1 MLPRGERMIFSHAWT
16 FAPLNSRLTY
26 PTGPAR
32 RHKGAM
38 AIEKFI
44 NEFGV
49 GEFIF
54 EEGSSESVRDLNK
67 LDDG

>member
-1 MLPRGERMIFSHAWT
+1 
-16 FAPLNSRLTY
+16 
-26 PTGPAR
+26 
-32 RHKGAM
+32 M